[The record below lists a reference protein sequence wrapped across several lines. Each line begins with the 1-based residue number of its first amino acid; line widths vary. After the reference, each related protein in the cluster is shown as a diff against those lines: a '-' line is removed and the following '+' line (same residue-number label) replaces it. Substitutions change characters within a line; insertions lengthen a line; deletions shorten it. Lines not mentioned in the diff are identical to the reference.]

1 MDLYPWVVV
10 AHVTFVIVAFGAHGY
25 SAIAMLGVKRESDRD
40 RLSALLGLSSTALV
54 IAGIALLIAVVLGIV
69 AAAMHGYFGRLWPW
83 ASIIVVVVVWVA
95 MTPLASGPMI
105 RVREVVGLPIRGKIV
120 GPPGT
125 DEELVAAQARVRPEP
140 VALVGI
146 GAIAVLVW
154 LMELKP
160 F

>member
-69 AAAMHGYFGRLWPW
+69 AAAMQGYFGRLWPW
-83 ASIIVVVVVWVA
+83 VSIIVVVVVWVA
-95 MTPLASGPMI
+95 MTPLAAGPMSG
-105 RVREVVGLPIRGKIV
+105 VRAVIGLPIRGKVV

-125 DEELVAAQARVRPEP
+125 DEELAAARARVRPEP

>member
-1 MDLYPWVVV
+1 MDAYPWIVV
-10 AHVTFVIVAFGAHGY
+10 AHVVFVIVAFGAHGY
-25 SAIAMLGVKRESDRD
+25 SAIAMLGVKRESERA

-54 IAGIALLIAVVLGIV
+54 VAGITLLVAVILGIV
-69 AAAMHGYFGRLWPW
+69 AAAMGGHFGRLWPW
-83 ASIIVVVVVWVA
+83 VSIVVVVAVWVA
-95 MTPLASGPMI
+95 MTPLAAGPMSG
-105 RVREVVGLPIRGKIV
+105 VRAVLGLPIRGKII

-125 DEELVAAQARVRPEP
+125 DAELAAAQARIHPEG
-140 VALVGI
+140 VAVVGL